1 MSAFTIIL
9 IVIVAFLAG
18 MEGVL
23 DQWQFHQPLVACTLI
38 GLVSGQLEAG
48 IILGGTLQ
56 MMALGWANVGA
67 AVAPDAALASVA
79 SAILMVIAVGNGAD
93 QSTAISTAIAVAVP
107 LSVAGLFLTMIVR
120 TLAIP
125 VVHIMDGAAAKGNFA
140 AIDFWSIVAI
150 CMQGI
155 RIAIPA
161 AALCFIPSDAVM
173 GALNMMPAWLSDG
186 MSIGGGLLPAFASG
200 LLILLVIIEIVNTFR
215 KEKIDKAYFQKTIR
229 DVNWKDM
236 IPLGIGV
243 LCLIGS
249 WLIGLFLTLTVML
262 FCWLKVLSKYS
273 WKKSAVVT
281 VCVMA
286 FLYGVFKLWLQLPL
300 PHGLLGLV

>member
-1 MSAFTIIL
+1 M
-9 IVIVAFLAG
+9 
-18 MEGVL
+18 
-23 DQWQFHQPLVACTLI
+23 TLI
-38 GLVSGQLEAG
+38 IDG
-48 IILGGTLQ
+48 ILLCVGSYWFVTSVTSLTLFQ
-56 MMALGWANVGA
+56 
-67 AVAPDAALASVA
+67 
-79 SAILMVIAVGNGAD
+79 
-93 QSTAISTAIAVAVP
+93 
-107 LSVAGLFLTMIVR
+107 
-120 TLAIP
+120 
-125 VVHIMDGAAAKGNFA
+125 
-140 AIDFWSIVAI
+140 
-150 CMQGI
+150 
-155 RIAIPA
+155 
-161 AALCFIPSDAVM
+161 
-173 GALNMMPAWLSDG
+173 G

-286 FLYGVFKLWLQLPL
+286 FLYGVFKLWLRLPL
-300 PHGLLGLV
+300 PQGLLGLV

>member
-1 MSAFTIIL
+1 MPLIIDGIL
-9 IVIVAFLAG
+9 LCVGSYWFVTSVTSL
-18 MEGVL
+18 
-23 DQWQFHQPLVACTLI
+23 TLF
-38 GLVSGQLEAG
+38 Q
-48 IILGGTLQ
+48 
-56 MMALGWANVGA
+56 
-67 AVAPDAALASVA
+67 
-79 SAILMVIAVGNGAD
+79 
-93 QSTAISTAIAVAVP
+93 
-107 LSVAGLFLTMIVR
+107 
-120 TLAIP
+120 
-125 VVHIMDGAAAKGNFA
+125 
-140 AIDFWSIVAI
+140 
-150 CMQGI
+150 
-155 RIAIPA
+155 
-161 AALCFIPSDAVM
+161 
-173 GALNMMPAWLSDG
+173 G

-215 KEKIDKAYFQKTIR
+215 KEKIDKAYYQKTIR

-300 PHGLLGLV
+300 PQGLLGLV